1 MTDIFM
7 SNGFEKSLAVKN
19 TIYVDAVAL
28 VVTLVCTVI
37 IERVGRRKLLL
48 VGSVGLGVT
57 LFFLSVFPLI
67 AVCYNILNLT
77 R

>member
-1 MTDIFM
+1 M

-19 TIYVDAVAL
+19 TIYVEAVAL

-57 LFFLSVFPLI
+57 LTLLTLSPILIVGSFFQGLRL
-67 AVCYNILNLT
+67 
-77 R
+77 